1 MRLLLGRSTMR
12 LLACC
17 LVLLAAAT
25 TDLYEVL
32 GVPRD
37 ATTAEIKKAY
47 RSMAA
52 EIHPDKLPPDTS
64 DAARERATAAFVELA
79 LAHEVLTDPVRRQT
93 YDDTGM
99 SEEGDEAREARER
112 REAERGPPK
121 VTETPL
127 GVDARFRRGAFRFRY
142 SGSGVRPVEATRV
155 PVVVTL
161 AELLTGVNRTLT
173 LARRQKC
180 ETCAGTGTAEPESR
194 ETCGLCEGTGAAAH
208 VSAGL
213 NWRNSRRFFRQ
224 AVTTRCGACG
234 GTGFSRGAA
243 CSTCDGAGYVD
254 VRREINVEIPPGA
267 PDGHEITFKGL
278 GDEHP
283 QRATGDLV
291 LVVTVAQHPV
301 FSRSEAAPEN
311 LYCNASVGL
320 LDALLGFDRK
330 LTGLSGERLL
340 VEHRRV
346 AFSSFT
352 LSIRDEGLPVFG
364 NATQRGQVTVFIRVD
379 FPKTLTALQADV
391 LRRVGLR
398 DEELRFIFLLQALYA
413 YQYAQTVAPDSDEV
427 VFAKRCVVGAE
438 AACVPDPLYAT
449 WWRSTVG
456 VS

>member
-1 MRLLLGRSTMR
+1 MRRLL
-12 LLACC
+12 CC
-17 LVLLAAAT
+17 LVLLAGAAT

-79 LAHEVLTDPVRRQT
+79 LAHEVLTDAVRRQT

-121 VTETPL
+121 ITETPL

-142 SGSGVRPVEATRV
+142 SGSGVRAVEATRV

-161 AELLTGVNRTLT
+161 ADLLTGVNRTLT

-180 ETCAGTGTAEPESR
+180 ETCAGTGSANSTAR

-278 GDEHP
+278 GMSTRSAR
-283 QRATGDLV
+283 RAT
-291 LVVTVAQHPV
+291 
-301 FSRSEAAPEN
+301 
-311 LYCNASVGL
+311 
-320 LDALLGFDRK
+320 
-330 LTGLSGERLL
+330 
-340 VEHRRV
+340 
-346 AFSSFT
+346 
-352 LSIRDEGLPVFG
+352 
-364 NATQRGQVTVFIRVD
+364 
-379 FPKTLTALQADV
+379 
-391 LRRVGLR
+391 
-398 DEELRFIFLLQALYA
+398 
-413 YQYAQTVAPDSDEV
+413 
-427 VFAKRCVVGAE
+427 
-438 AACVPDPLYAT
+438 
-449 WWRSTVG
+449 
-456 VS
+456 

>member
-1 MRLLLGRSTMR
+1 M
-12 LLACC
+12 
-17 LVLLAAAT
+17 
-25 TDLYEVL
+25 
-32 GVPRD
+32 
-37 ATTAEIKKAY
+37 
-47 RSMAA
+47 
-52 EIHPDKLPPDTS
+52 
-64 DAARERATAAFVELA
+64 
-79 LAHEVLTDPVRRQT
+79 
-93 YDDTGM
+93 
-99 SEEGDEAREARER
+99 
-112 REAERGPPK
+112 
-121 VTETPL
+121 
-127 GVDARFRRGAFRFRY
+127 
-142 SGSGVRPVEATRV
+142 
-155 PVVVTL
+155 
-161 AELLTGVNRTLT
+161 
-173 LARRQKC
+173 
-180 ETCAGTGTAEPESR
+180 
-194 ETCGLCEGTGAAAH
+194 
-208 VSAGL
+208 
-213 NWRNSRRFFRQ
+213 
-224 AVTTRCGACG
+224 TTRCGACG

-283 QRATGDLV
+283 QRATGDLI

-398 DEELRFIFLLQALYA
+398 TEELRFIFLLQALYA
-413 YQYAQTVAPDSDEV
+413 YQYAQTVAPDSDGV
-427 VFAKRCVVGAE
+427 VFREAVRRRRRGGLRAGPALRDVVAEHGRCELSLLFCPLFCLVPREIRSEGGSGTCASCYT
-438 AACVPDPLYAT
+438 ACRRDPGDYARDT
-449 WWRSTVG
+449 
-456 VS
+456 